1 MELSY
6 YYSGREIKFAK
17 LNYPFRVVIAL
28 IKDLPSN
35 VVSVSE
41 VALPT
46 DLIKSSSHLI
56 LIVTNTEIFFC
67 SVSRQT
73 GNQDREVLKIQREFI
88 EDRIATDNY
97 ICSSVKQL

>member
-1 MELSY
+1 
-6 YYSGREIKFAK
+6 
-17 LNYPFRVVIAL
+17 L

-41 VALPT
+41 VALPA

-56 LIVTNTEIFFC
+56 LIVTNTEIFFY

-88 EDRIATDNY
+88 EDRIATDSD